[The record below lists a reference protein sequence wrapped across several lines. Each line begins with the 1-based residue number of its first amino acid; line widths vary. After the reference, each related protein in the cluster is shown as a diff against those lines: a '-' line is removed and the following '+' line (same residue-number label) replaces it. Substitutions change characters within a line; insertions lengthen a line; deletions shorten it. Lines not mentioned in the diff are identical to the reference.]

1 MHKILT
7 GNQAAAWG
15 AMCAQAQVVSAYP
28 ITPQTTIIEELA
40 DLVDKGMLKAE
51 FIKVESEHSA
61 MAGCIGA
68 QAAGARTFTATSA
81 QGLALMHE
89 LLHWAAL
96 GRLPIVMADVN
107 RAMAPGWSIWTD
119 QNDSLAQRDT
129 GWLQFY
135 CESNQEVLDTTIQ
148 AYRIAEQ
155 VDLPVMLILDAFLL
169 SHTSEAVDVPGQEA
183 TARYLPPYK
192 PSIYL
197 NTKEP
202 HAFGGI
208 VPQDIYMEFRY
219 KMQVAMDEALEICQ
233 KADEEYGAMFG
244 RKYGLVDVY
253 PNDDDDD
260 DDDDKPKAQSQK
272 PKAEFDVMLVT
283 SGTVTSTARY
293 AIDRMREQ
301 GLKVGLL
308 KTRLLRP
315 FPTQLLCEAVDGV
328 PKLAVIDRNICVGM
342 GGIWAQEIKAA
353 LYHQPYKQRPLVLE
367 YIAGLGGRDIT
378 PEIVEQIALDAHKR
392 DKAMD
397 TPKWVG
403 LKE

>member
-1 MHKILT
+1 MKKVLT
-7 GNQAAAWG
+7 GNQAVAWG
-15 AMCAQAQVVSAYP
+15 VMCARAQVISAYP

-40 DLVDKGMLKAE
+40 DLVDQGLLNAN

-129 GWLQFY
+129 GWMQFY
-135 CESNQEVLDTTIQ
+135 CETVQEVLDTVIQ

-155 VDLPVMLILDAFLL
+155 VNLPAMLVLDAFFL
-169 SHTSEAVDVPGQEA
+169 SHTSEAVDIPGPDA
-183 TARYLPPYK
+183 TDQYLPPYR
-192 PSIYL
+192 PTIYL
-197 NTKEP
+197 NVDDP

-219 KMQVAMDEALEICQ
+219 KMELAMQEAIQVA
-233 KADEEYGAMFG
+233 KRADEEFRQRWG
-244 RKYGLVDVY
+244 RGYGLLEPYRCED
-253 PNDDDDD
+253 
-260 DDDDKPKAQSQK
+260 
-272 PKAEFDVMLVT
+272 AEFILAT
-283 SGTVTSTARY
+283 SGSVTSTARMVV
-293 AIDRMREQ
+293 DDLRRKGQ
-301 GLKVGLL
+301 RVGVLKL
-308 KTRLLRP
+308 RLLRP
-315 FPTQLLCEAVDGV
+315 L
-328 PKLAVIDRNICVGM
+328 PKEEIWEIVKDAKKIAFLYRKISVVL
-342 GGIWAQEIKAA
+342 GGIWAKEIKSA
-353 LYHQPYKQRPLVLE
+353 LYGRDSSTQPIVLE

-378 PEIVEQIALDAHKR
+378 PQTILEIVEDGFRRENAFSPVWI
-392 DKAMD
+392 
-397 TPKWVG
+397 G
-403 LKE
+403 LKR

>member
-1 MHKILT
+1 MQKILT

-15 AMCAQAQVVSAYP
+15 AMCARAQVVSAYP

-68 QAAGARTFTATSA
+68 TAAGARTFTATSA

-119 QNDSLAQRDT
+119 QNDSLSQRDT

-135 CESNQEVLDTTIQ
+135 CESAQEVLDTVIQ
-148 AYRIAEQ
+148 AYRVAET
-155 VDLPVMLILDAFLL
+155 VNLPVMLVLDAFHL
-169 SHTSEAVDVPGQEA
+169 SHTYEAVDIPGPEA
-183 TARYLPPYK
+183 TDRFLPPYK
-192 PSIYL
+192 PTIYL
-197 NTKEP
+197 DTKDP

-219 KMQVAMDEALEICQ
+219 KMQVAMDEALEVG
-233 KADEEYGAMFG
+233 ADADRLYGELYG
-244 RKYGLVDVY
+244 RSYGMVERY
-253 PNDDDDD
+253 PSITPHSHESGNPDDADDDLI
-260 DDDDKPKAQSQK
+260 
-272 PKAEFDVMLVT
+272 LVT
-283 SGTVTSTARY
+283 SGTVTSTARTTV
-293 AIDRMREQ
+293 DSLRQR
-301 GLKVGLL
+301 GVKVGLL
-308 KTRLLRP
+308 KMRLFRP
-315 FPTQLLCEAVDGV
+315 FPSGEVRKALGGRAKV
-328 PKLAVIDRNICVGM
+328 AVIDRNISVGM

-353 LYHQPYKQRPLVLE
+353 LYSEPPERRPEVVE

-378 PEIVEQIALDAHKR
+378 PATIEWIAEDAMKKQANGQPVWVE
-392 DKAMD
+392 
-397 TPKWVG
+397 

>member
-1 MHKILT
+1 MQKVLT
-7 GNQAAAWG
+7 GNQATAWG
-15 AMCAQAQVVSAYP
+15 VMCARAQVVSAYP

-40 DLVDKGMLKAE
+40 DLVDKKMLDAK

-96 GRLPIVMADVN
+96 GRLPIVMTDVN

-129 GWLQFY
+129 GWLQYY

-148 AYRIAEQ
+148 AYKVAET
-155 VDLPVMLILDAFLL
+155 VNLPVMLVLDAFFL
-169 SHTSEAVDVPGQEA
+169 SHTYEAIEIPGQEA
-183 TARYLPPYK
+183 TDSYLPPYK

-197 NTKEP
+197 DVKEP

-219 KMQVAMDEALEICQ
+219 KMQIAMDEALGVAEA
-233 KADEEYGAMFG
+233 ADAEYKQRFG
-244 RKYGLVDVY
+244 RGYGLVEPYQTDG
-253 PNDDDDD
+253 
-260 DDDDKPKAQSQK
+260 
-272 PKAEFDVMLVT
+272 AEVILLT
-283 SGTVTSTARY
+283 SGTVASTTRVV
-293 AIDRMREQ
+293 IDELRAKGLPVGM
-301 GLKVGLL
+301 LKV
-308 KTRLLRP
+308 RLFRP
-315 FPTQLLCEAVDGV
+315 FPMEQVRQDLGNCKRVAV
-328 PKLAVIDRNICVGM
+328 LDRNICPGL
-342 GGIWAQEIKAA
+342 GGIFAQEVRNA
-353 LYHQPYKQRPLVLE
+353 LYAQDAAHRPDVMD
-367 YIAGLGGRDIT
+367 YIVGLGGRDVT
-378 PEIVEQIALDAHKR
+378 PEVIHRIAEDAFKR
-392 DKAMD
+392 NPTDAQMV
-397 TPKWVG
+397 WIG

>member
-1 MHKILT
+1 MQKVLT
-7 GNQAAAWG
+7 GNQSAAWG
-15 AMCAQAQVVSAYP
+15 AMCAKAQVVSAYP

-40 DLVDKGMLKAE
+40 DIVAKGLLDAK

-68 QAAGARTFTATSA
+68 QAAGARTFTATSS

-96 GRLPIVMADVN
+96 ARLPVVMANVN

-148 AYRIAEQ
+148 AYKIAEA
-155 VDLPVMLILDAFLL
+155 VNLPVMLILDAFFL
-169 SHTSEAVDVPGQEA
+169 SHTYEAVDIPGQEA
-183 TARYLPPYK
+183 TSKYLPPYK

-197 NTKEP
+197 NVDDP

-219 KMQVAMDEALEICQ
+219 KMQLAMDEALIAAD
-233 KADEEYGAMFG
+233 KADDDFKAMFG
-244 RKYGLVDVY
+244 RGYGVVEEYRLDGADYV
-253 PNDDDDD
+253 
-260 DDDDKPKAQSQK
+260 
-272 PKAEFDVMLVT
+272 LVT
-283 SGTVTSTARY
+283 SGTVTSTTRTV
-293 AIDRMREQ
+293 IDDLQEK
-301 GLKVGLL
+301 GHSVGLL
-308 KTRLLRP
+308 KMKMLRP
-315 FPTQLLCEAVDGV
+315 FPAEKVRKILSGRKRVAV
-328 PKLAVIDRNICVGM
+328 LDRNISVGM
-342 GGIWAQEIKAA
+342 GGVWSQEIRSVM
-353 LYHQPYKQRPLVLE
+353 YHLPEDQRPPIYD
-367 YIAGLGGRDIT
+367 YIVGLGGRDVT
-378 PEIVEQIALDAHKR
+378 PEFIEEIALDLEKR
-392 DKAMD
+392 PVKDCD
-397 TPKWVG
+397 QVWIG

>member
-1 MHKILT
+1 MQKVLT
-7 GNQAAAWG
+7 GNQATAWG
-15 AMCAQAQVVSAYP
+15 VMCARTQVVSAYP

-40 DLVDKGMLKAE
+40 DLVDKGLLKAK

-96 GRLPIVMADVN
+96 GRLPVVMTDVN

-129 GWLQFY
+129 GWLQYY

-148 AYRIAEQ
+148 AYKVGEI
-155 VDLPVMLILDAFLL
+155 VNLPVMLVLDAFFL
-169 SHTSEAVDVPGQEA
+169 SHTYEAVDIPGPEA
-183 TARYLPPYK
+183 TDRYLPPYK
-192 PSIYL
+192 PTIYM
-197 NTKEP
+197 NIDDP

-219 KMQVAMDEALEICQ
+219 KMQLAMDEALVVAAQ
-233 KADEEYGAMFG
+233 ADAEYKERFG
-244 RKYGLVDVY
+244 RGYGLTEPYLTED
-253 PNDDDDD
+253 
-260 DDDDKPKAQSQK
+260 
-272 PKAEFDVMLVT
+272 AEIILIT
-283 SGTVTSTARY
+283 SGTVTSTARQV
-293 AIDRMREQ
+293 IDQMRAQ
-301 GLKVGLL
+301 GIPVGLL
-308 KTRLLRP
+308 KIRLFRP
-315 FPTQLLCEAVDGV
+315 FPVEEICSALKDCRKAAV
-328 PKLAVIDRNICVGM
+328 LDRNICVGL
-342 GGIWAQEIKAA
+342 GGIFAQEIKAA
-353 LYHQPYKQRPLVLE
+353 LYPQPPEHRPQVLE

-378 PEIVEQIALDAHKR
+378 PATIQGILNDAFKRPGNGKPVWVE
-392 DKAMD
+392 
-397 TPKWVG
+397 